1 AEDGI
6 RDFHVTGV
14 QTCAL
19 PISAGCRTRG
29 RTRALAARSPARRAA
44 RDGRERLSAPRGAAA
59 AGRRARASAAR
70 ARRRWHRARGC
81 PPARAQHARDG
92 RRGGAGRDA
101 GCPGGRPRARGAVRD
116 RAGRVGLRRRSALG
130 SAIASGAGGSKRR
143 HARGRSRR
151 CAPRGPARRARREPA
166 LVSAAAE
173 RAPASAPFVLEG
185 LHADGEGGALL
196 RELHFAAP
204 RGAIAAL
211 IGAAGSG
218 KSTALRIA
226 LGLARASGGRALVL
240 GRDLALAPRAERLA
254 VLRRVGAV
262 WPGGA

>member
-1 AEDGI
+1 M
-6 RDFHVTGV
+6 
-14 QTCAL
+14 
-19 PISAGCRTRG
+19 
-29 RTRALAARSPARRAA
+29 
-44 RDGRERLSAPRGAAA
+44 
-59 AGRRARASAAR
+59 
-70 ARRRWHRARGC
+70 
-81 PPARAQHARDG
+81 
-92 RRGGAGRDA
+92 
-101 GCPGGRPRARGAVRD
+101 
-116 RAGRVGLRRRSALG
+116 
-130 SAIASGAGGSKRR
+130 
-143 HARGRSRR
+143 
-151 CAPRGPARRARREPA
+151 
-166 LVSAAAE
+166 SAAAE

-262 WPGGA
+262 WPGGALFPERDVAANVGFALREVWGRPREEVERAVRESLLLVGLKHVEHLAVDALGEGARRRVALARAVAHRPELLVLDEPAGGLDPVAADAVRTLVRQLRDRLALTVVVATRDPAWALPIADHAAVLHEGRVVAAGSPATLRQSAEPAVRQLLAGSAHGPIAP